1 MKIHYT
7 RLPGRSMGLA
17 SRGSIWLGPDHLL
30 VVHETM
36 MGEDYRRFFFRDLK
50 SIVIRATPR
59 RARTAVVLGAL
70 TLLNLLPLFALDAPT
85 ASRRGMAWLA
95 LGAVLWAGL
104 GLANLLR
111 GPTCET
117 RLRTAVQD
125 EVVPALGRR
134 RAARRVAALLRPHVL
149 AAQAGEAV
157 PAAAGDPGPSPA
169 AEGPAS

>member
-7 RLPGRSMGLA
+7 RLPGRSVGLVG
-17 SRGSIWLGPDHLL
+17 RGSIWLGPDHVL

-36 MGEDYRRFFFRDLK
+36 TGEDYRRFFFRDIK
-50 SIVIRATPR
+50 SIVIRETPR
-59 RARTAVVLGAL
+59 RARAAVVLGAL

-85 ASRRGMAWLA
+85 ASGRGMAWLA
-95 LGAVLWAGL
+95 LGSMIWAGL

-134 RAARRVAALLRPHVL
+134 RAARRVAALLRPHIL
-149 AAQAGEAV
+149 AAQAGEAA
-157 PAAAGDPGPSPA
+157 PAVAGDPGAAPK
-169 AEGPAS
+169 AEGAAS